1 MFGGRLSQQA
11 TVRRG
16 QDPPGR
22 PAPRSPGGHMKY
34 KSQGLTAAAAAAA
47 VLAGL
52 LSGCSAANGASAPPV
67 EKHDLTVGAVPV
79 ADSAALYIAQQRGFF
94 KAEGLHVKIEPVVS
108 AETAIPGQL
117 AGKYDVV
124 LGNYVS
130 YVLADAEHGDD
141 FRVLYPGAAESPG
154 DSVLLVPHGSPI
166 QSVADLRGKTVAI
179 NAPNNIG
186 ALLVTSM
193 LSDYMMGPKADHI
206 RFVAIPFPL
215 MAHALITHKVDAAM
229 MFEPFAT
236 EAEMQGAEQVA
247 DADAGSTQNLP
258 IAGYMVTKSWER
270 KYPGTAAAFR
280 HALQEG
286 QNIASA
292 DPLAVYKG
300 LETYAK
306 IPANV
311 AQIISLPSYPLSN
324 NDLSLQRIP
333 NLMLNLGML
342 DHSFDVNEML
352 H

>member
-1 MFGGRLSQQA
+1 
-11 TVRRG
+11 
-16 QDPPGR
+16 
-22 PAPRSPGGHMKY
+22 MKY

-47 VLAGL
+47 VMAGL
-52 LSGCSAANGASAPPV
+52 LSGGCSAATGASAPPV

-94 KAEGLHVKIEPVVS
+94 KAAGLHVKIVPVVS
-108 AETAIPGQL
+108 AATAIPGQL

-141 FRVLYPGAAESPG
+141 FRVLAPGAAEAPG
-154 DSVLLVPHGSPI
+154 DSVLVVPHGSPI

-179 NAPNNIG
+179 NALNNIG

-206 RFVAIPFPL
+206 TFKAVPFPA
-215 MAHALITHKVDAAM
+215 MTHALVTHQVDAAM

-236 EAEMQGAEQVA
+236 EAEMDGAEEVA

-270 KYPGTAAAFR
+270 KYPGTAAAFQ

-286 QNIASA
+286 QDIASVS
-292 DPLAVYKG
+292 PLAVYKG
-300 LETYAK
+300 LETFAK
-306 IPANV
+306 IPA
-311 AQIISLPSYPLSN
+311 ATAEIISLPSYPLVN
-324 NDLSLQRIP
+324 NALSLQRIP

-342 DHSFDVNEML
+342 NHGFDADQML

>member
-1 MFGGRLSQQA
+1 
-11 TVRRG
+11 
-16 QDPPGR
+16 
-22 PAPRSPGGHMKY
+22 MKY
-34 KSQGLTAAAAAAA
+34 KSQGLAAAAAA
-47 VLAGL
+47 VMVGL
-52 LSGCSAANGASAPPV
+52 LSAGCAPATGASAPPV

-79 ADSAALYIAQQRGFF
+79 ADSAALYIAEQRGFF
-94 KAEGLHVKIEPVVS
+94 KAEGLHVKIVPVVS
-108 AETAIPGQL
+108 GATAITGQL

-130 YVLADAEHGDD
+130 YVLADAEQGDD
-141 FRVLYPGAAESPG
+141 FRVLAPGAAESPG

-179 NAPNNIG
+179 NALNNIG

-206 RFVAIPFPL
+206 TFKAIPFPA
-215 MAHALITHKVDAAM
+215 MAHALVTHQVDAAM

-236 EAEMQGAEQVA
+236 EAEMQGAEEVA

-258 IAGYMVTKSWER
+258 IAGYMVTQSWER

-300 LETYAK
+300 LETFAK
-306 IPANV
+306 IPAAT
-311 AQIISLPSYPLSN
+311 AQIISLPTYPLTN

-342 DHSFDVNEML
+342 NHGFDADQML